1 MYRRIIFIALALVI
15 GAAGTAGVGFYAR
28 SADSRALAGHE
39 VVEAYIAVDAVPEGT
54 SAQDALANGL
64 IELEQLSAKGVPD
77 GALTEVDSSIE
88 DLVTQANV
96 PAGSIVLR
104 DVFGERK
111 QVAQTGGLII
121 PTGKVAISIKLQ
133 DQSGQ
138 PIRLPGLVVGSQ
150 VAVFNTF
157 NVYEGKGAP
166 RENTPSGNGLNPR
179 YEYVQAT
186 RLVISRAEV
195 IAIGEPGSDDDNGSD
210 DDAMSVVTL
219 AVSQSETERLAQ
231 VALTGHPSLALLGPD
246 SHINPGGGV
255 DNRSLFDFG
264 ETK

>member
-1 MYRRIIFIALALVI
+1 MYRRIIFIALAVVLA
-15 GAAGTAGVGFYAR
+15 AAGTAGVGLYAH
-28 SADSRALAGHE
+28 SADSRALAGQQ
-39 VVEAYIAVDAVPEGT
+39 VVEAYIAVDTVPEGT
-54 SAQDALANGL
+54 SARDALANGL
-64 IELEQLSAKGVPD
+64 IELEALSAKGVPD
-77 GALTEVDSSIE
+77 GALTAVDGAVE
-88 DLVTQANV
+88 DLVSQASI

-104 DVFGERK
+104 DVFGTRK
-111 QVAQTGGLII
+111 KVVQTGGLVI
-121 PTGKVAISIKLQ
+121 PSGKVAISVKLQ

-157 NVYEGKGAP
+157 NVYDGDGAP
-166 RENTPSGNGLNPR
+166 GRNTPSGDGLTPR

-186 RLVISRAEV
+186 RLVVPRAQV

-210 DDAMSVVTL
+210 EDAMSVVTL

-246 SHINPGGGV
+246 SHIKPGAGV
-255 DNRSLFDFG
+255 DNRSLFNFG